1 MLSLSP
7 RFAWGAHLF
16 IHVPLATWATWS
28 VPLRSSVSSLQVTN
42 VDSVGHR
49 RGASSG
55 EYEDKL
61 RDARQFVVELMGVL
75 PPNSVLLVA
84 TDHGHE
90 ARGGS
95 GGTSDVVSRT
105 PLYSFR
111 KTVAHGATTLELN
124 ELAAATRHAAAT
136 TRKATS
142 DSSSENGDSS
152 SDNGDSSSTTSTT
165 SVTMVDDSS
174 EHSMLD
180 IAPTLALLSGLPVPR
195 HAEGGFISRM
205 FSNARREMWPMHAR
219 DLLYQRYHYAMALIE
234 FQELKV
240 LDRLRALELIEQDA
254 AARIAASG
262 SSPLEQAVS
271 WLMVASEVQAAIDD
285 AKATLA
291 NRSSLRNL
299 GVTTALGLLILS
311 LTLYVLHVM
320 TFADLFFVI
329 YYKRYAKS
337 KHRTFWQL
345 PDVIASAQSRS

>member
-1 MLSLSP
+1 
-7 RFAWGAHLF
+7 
-16 IHVPLATWATWS
+16 
-28 VPLRSSVSSLQVTN
+28 
-42 VDSVGHR
+42 
-49 RGASSG
+49 
-55 EYEDKL
+55 
-61 RDARQFVVELMGVL
+61 
-75 PPNSVLLVA
+75 
-84 TDHGHE
+84 
-90 ARGGS
+90 
-95 GGTSDVVSRT
+95 
-105 PLYSFR
+105 
-111 KTVAHGATTLELN
+111 
-124 ELAAATRHAAAT
+124 
-136 TRKATS
+136 
-142 DSSSENGDSS
+142 
-152 SDNGDSSSTTSTT
+152 
-165 SVTMVDDSS
+165 MVDDSS